1 MVHYYTQF
9 NGTLWDNADS
19 NPLGPKMPKQNDD
32 SCLLEDQDV
41 TFFFTYLKQPFIKN
55 NVSQFNTSQK
65 KLEFY
70 EIFAYSISPVNS
82 LKTFYID
89 IKTIER
95 VKRQTMFQT
104 VPKK

>member
-1 MVHYYTQF
+1 MTHVFWKTKNRNQHALF
-9 NGTLWDNADS
+9 CTLS
-19 NPLGPKMPKQNDD
+19 NW
-32 SCLLEDQDV
+32 CCEEV